1 MSDPNQQ
8 WQPPPPPP
16 FVPPTTEPAGP
27 EMSTP
32 QTLSGIFFEPSRTF
46 EALRTRPRFLV
57 AGLILLLLTIGVT
70 ALVFQRIDMGEYIRQ
85 KMEQNPRNANQT
97 EEQKEMGV
105 KIGKIAGAVGI
116 PISVPITIAAGAALY
131 LLGVM
136 AFGGS
141 IGYKR
146 SLAVWTYSS
155 FPPAIL
161 GTIIAVLVLFLK
173 AADTVDPEH
182 LLVTNPGAFMG
193 TGSSPVVVSVLSQ
206 FDVLRFYGLFLAA
219 IGLRKVAKISS
230 GSAWGIVIG
239 FFLIRAILGI
249 SAAAIFGG

>member
-16 FVPPTTEPAGP
+16 GVPPPTEPAGP

-46 EALRTRPRFLV
+46 EALRTRPRFLI

-70 ALVFQRIDMGEYIRQ
+70 ALVYQRIDMGEYIRQ

-116 PISVPITIAAGAALY
+116 PVSVPITIAAGAALY

-141 IGYKR
+141 IGYKQ

-173 AADTVDPEH
+173 AADTIDPEH

-219 IGLRKVAKISS
+219 IDCGK
-230 GSAWGIVIG
+230 
-239 FFLIRAILGI
+239 
-249 SAAAIFGG
+249 

>member
-16 FVPPTTEPAGP
+16 GVPPPTEPAGP
-27 EMSTP
+27 EISTP
-32 QTLSGIFFEPSRTF
+32 QTLSGVFFEPSRTF
-46 EALRTRPRFLV
+46 EALRTRPRFLI

-70 ALVFQRIDMGEYIRQ
+70 ALVYQRIDMGEYIRQ

-116 PISVPITIAAGAALY
+116 PVSVPVTIAAGAALY

-173 AADTVDPEH
+173 AADTIDPEH

>member
-1 MSDPNQQ
+1 MSDPNQP

-16 FVPPTTEPAGP
+16 IATTEEPGP
-27 EMSTP
+27 DMSTP
-32 QTLSGIFFEPSRTF
+32 ATLTGIFFEPGQTF
-46 EALRTRPRFLV
+46 EALRKRPRFLI
-57 AGLILLLLTIGVT
+57 AGLVLLVLTIGVT
-70 ALVFQRIDMGEYIRQ
+70 GLVFQRIDMGQYIRD
-85 KMEQNPRNANQT
+85 KMERNPRNASQT

-105 KIGKIAGAVGI
+105 KIGKIVGAVLI
-116 PISVPITIAAGAALY
+116 PVSVPVGIAAGAALY

-141 IGYKR
+141 IGYKK
-146 SLAVWTYSS
+146 SLAVWVYSS

-173 AADTVDPEH
+173 SADTLDPEH
-182 LLVTNPGAFMG
+182 ILVTNPGAFMSSD
-193 TGSSPVVVSVLSQ
+193 SSPVLVALLSQ
-206 FDVLRFYGLFLAA
+206 FDLLKFYGLFLAA

-230 GSAWGIVIG
+230 GSAWSIVIG
-239 FFLIRAILGI
+239 FYLIRAIMGI

>member
-1 MSDPNQQ
+1 MSDPNAQ

-16 FVPPTTEPAGP
+16 FAPPPTEPAGP
-27 EMSTP
+27 EISTP

-46 EALRTRPRFLV
+46 EALRTRPRFLI
-57 AGLILLLLTIGVT
+57 AGLILMVLTIGVT

-116 PISVPITIAAGAALY
+116 PVSVPITIAAGAALY

-141 IGYKR
+141 IGYKQ

-173 AADTVDPEH
+173 AADTIDPEH

-193 TGSSPVVVSVLSQ
+193 TGSSPVVVAVLSQ
-206 FDVLRFYGLFLAA
+206 FDVLRFYGLVLAA

>member
-16 FVPPTTEPAGP
+16 LASTEETGP
-27 EMSTP
+27 DMSTGA
-32 QTLSGIFFEPSRTF
+32 TLTGIFFEPGRTF
-46 EALRTRPRFLV
+46 EALRKRPRFLI
-57 AGLILLLLTIGVT
+57 AGLVLLVLTIGVT
-70 ALVFQRIDMGEYIRQ
+70 ALVYQRVDMGQYIRD
-85 KMEQNPRNANQT
+85 KMERNPRNANQT

-105 KIGKIAGAVGI
+105 KIGKIVGAVGFPVAV
-116 PISVPITIAAGAALY
+116 PISIAAGAALY

-141 IGYKR
+141 IGYKK
-146 SLAVWTYSS
+146 SLAVWVYSS

-173 AADTVDPEH
+173 SADTLDPEH
-182 LLVTNPGAFMG
+182 LLVTNPGAFMSSD
-193 TGSSPVVVSVLSQ
+193 SSPVLVALLSQ
-206 FDVLRFYGLFLAA
+206 FDLLKFYGLFLAA

-239 FFLIRAILGI
+239 FYLIRAIMGV

>member
-1 MSDPNQQ
+1 
-8 WQPPPPPP
+8 
-16 FVPPTTEPAGP
+16 
-27 EMSTP
+27 MSTP